1 MAPMRSI
8 HTAVL
13 LLATAEPPGSAAAF
27 PDQTGSMYQRA
38 PLNGLSKRGPTL
50 VLVLEELELILE
62 ELLTLEE
69 LTTEELERML
79 EELATDELDLEEETG
94 ATDELLL
101 TLDELTTLELAT
113 LEELLLFPLAA

>member
-13 LLATAEPPGSAAAF
+13 LLATAEPPGSAAAL

-38 PLNGLSKRGPTL
+38 PLNGLSKRGPT
-50 VLVLEELELILE
+50 LVLEELELILE

-94 ATDELLL
+94 AIDELLL